1 MRKGERGI
9 SIVEVLIA
17 LGVLGIIAAT
27 FLTALAVSGNSVIMT
42 DEDATAESIARSQ
55 MEYIREQQY
64 VDAPVGEVRI
74 YAELDISAEHPNYSI
89 WSVNR
94 DEEVVEEV
102 VGIPWDSED
111 NVARMSDIGL
121 QRIKLV
127 IKHDDKEALVIET
140 YKVKR

>member
-1 MRKGERGI
+1 MKKSERGFTLI
-9 SIVEVLIA
+9 EVLIA

-27 FLTALAVSGNSVIMT
+27 FLTALAVSGNSVILT
-42 DEDATAESIARSQ
+42 DEKATAESIARSQ

-64 VDAPVGEVRI
+64 IDAPAGEERV
-74 YAELDISAEHPNYSI
+74 YAELDISEEHPNYSI

-102 VGIPWDSED
+102 MGIPWDSED
-111 NVARMSDIGL
+111 NVARTSDAGL

-127 IKHDDKEALVIET
+127 LSLIHI
-140 YKVKR
+140 